1 MGLRLQ
7 RGNEGFYWGFS
18 GGFSRCALHPGLP
31 PEVFLVSPARRPTV
45 SCVHGDSATA
55 HGPRSGQ
62 PTGLGPAGA
71 RYAVLG
77 GHTHW

>member
-7 RGNEGFYWGFS
+7 RGNVGFYWGFQ
-18 GGFSRCALHPGLP
+18 SRLADALSPK
-31 PEVFLVSPARRPTV
+31 VFLVSPVRTPTV
-45 SCVHGDSATA
+45 SWRHGDSATA
-55 HGPRSGQ
+55 LGPRSGQ

-77 GHTHW
+77 SHTHW